1 MFFYPRQTDAKQ
13 IFDVFPSWHIVD
25 ANTKFASKKVVV
37 CWSEPSLIRERD
49 RLLELRERQLEQAKD
64 MIGKLKKEIKN
75 FYDKG

>member
-13 IFDVFPSWHIVD
+13 IFDIFPSWHID
-25 ANTKFASKKVVV
+25 ANTKFASIKVVV

-49 RLLELRERQLEQAKD
+49 RLLELRERQLEQAND

>member
-1 MFFYPRQTDAKQ
+1 MFFYPRQTVAKQ

-49 RLLELRERQLEQAKD
+49 RLLELRERQLEQAND